1 MGVTQG
7 SILGPLLFVLFI
19 NDLPLHVHTRLDM
32 FTDDTTLLAS
42 SDCANVEELKNTLSS
57 EVSNV
62 NEWATNNKLPLNCSK
77 TKTILIDGPRLRK
90 RLRNEDR
97 KLEIELKGNTLEQ
110 VENVKLL
117 GLELDEELSFDI
129 HIDSLCKKISK
140 RIGILNRIKAYLP
153 RAERILYYNSLI
165 KPLILYCSVT
175 WTSCCSHDNL
185 SKIFRLPKR
194 CARVVLDTRQRHD
207 TVDLF
212 NTLGWVPYY
221 IETDIRRCTIA
232 HKRIMG
238 ACPLYINDLLR
249 LNNSQHNMNTR
260 GANFT
265 ILPTRF
271 NRAKEGG
278 RTFSVTTTK
287 CWNHLPLKLRAS
299 SSVNILKNALY
310 KHFNLSQLRNKVFTP
325 FLDNNF

>member
-1 MGVTQG
+1 M
-7 SILGPLLFVLFI
+7 
-19 NDLPLHVHTRLDM
+19 
-32 FTDDTTLLAS
+32 
-42 SDCANVEELKNTLSS
+42 
-57 EVSNV
+57 VSNV

-140 RIGILNRIKAYLP
+140 RIGTLNRIKAYLP

-185 SKIFRLPKR
+185 SKIFRLQKR
-194 CARVVLDTRQRHD
+194 CARVVLDARQRHD

-265 ILPTRF
+265 ILPIRF

-278 RTFSVTTTK
+278 CTFSATTTK

-310 KHFNLSQLRNKVFTP
+310 KHFNLSQLRNKVVTP

>member
-1 MGVTQG
+1 
-7 SILGPLLFVLFI
+7 
-19 NDLPLHVHTRLDM
+19 M
-32 FTDDTTLLAS
+32 FADDTTLLAS

-97 KLEIELKGNTLEQ
+97 KLEIELKGSTLEQ

-185 SKIFRLPKR
+185 SKIFRLQKR
-194 CARVVLDTRQRHD
+194 CARVVLDARQRHD

-212 NTLGWVPYY
+212 NTLG
-221 IETDIRRCTIA
+221 
-232 HKRIMG
+232 
-238 ACPLYINDLLR
+238 
-249 LNNSQHNMNTR
+249 
-260 GANFT
+260 
-265 ILPTRF
+265 
-271 NRAKEGG
+271 
-278 RTFSVTTTK
+278 
-287 CWNHLPLKLRAS
+287 
-299 SSVNILKNALY
+299 
-310 KHFNLSQLRNKVFTP
+310 
-325 FLDNNF
+325 

>member
-1 MGVTQG
+1 MGVPQG
-7 SILGPLLFVLFI
+7 SILGPLVFVLFI

-32 FTDDTTLLAS
+32 FTDETTFLAS

-77 TKTILIDGPRLRK
+77 TKTILIDGPCLRK

-97 KLEIELKGNTLEQ
+97 KLEMELKGNTLEQ

-140 RIGILNRIKAYLP
+140 RIAILNRIKAYLP
-153 RAERILYYNSLI
+153 RAERIRYYNSLI

-185 SKIFRLPKR
+185 NKIFRLQKR
-194 CARVVLDTRQRHD
+194 CARVVLDARQRHD

-212 NTLGWVPYY
+212 NTL
-221 IETDIRRCTIA
+221 
-232 HKRIMG
+232 
-238 ACPLYINDLLR
+238 
-249 LNNSQHNMNTR
+249 
-260 GANFT
+260 
-265 ILPTRF
+265 
-271 NRAKEGG
+271 
-278 RTFSVTTTK
+278 
-287 CWNHLPLKLRAS
+287 
-299 SSVNILKNALY
+299 
-310 KHFNLSQLRNKVFTP
+310 
-325 FLDNNF
+325 